1 MEEQVEITE
10 ASPADDATLVRHYLA
25 LWESYGTP
33 PVHIDPEAP
42 SRIAAFIA
50 NGRQH
55 HGLKAFLA
63 RSDSRIAGS
72 VACQL
77 HISPFPEVIMPAHRL
92 LGYVWSVYVEP
103 DFRRKGVA
111 RRLMEAAI
119 GHLKELGCTI
129 AVLHSSDAGERLYE
143 ELGFARAKEMRLK
156 L

>member
-1 MEEQVEITE
+1 MPPSSGTISLFGRATVRPRIT
-10 ASPADDATLVRHYLA
+10 SI
-25 LWESYGTP
+25 
-33 PVHIDPEAP
+33 PVPRQKSLRS
-42 SRIAAFIA
+42 SRTGVGIV
-50 NGRQH
+50 
-55 HGLKAFLA
+55 GLKAFLA
-63 RSDSRIAGS
+63 ESDGRTAGS

-129 AVLHSSDAGERLYE
+129 AVLHSSDAGEKLYE
-143 ELGFARAKEMRLK
+143 ELGFERAKEMRLK